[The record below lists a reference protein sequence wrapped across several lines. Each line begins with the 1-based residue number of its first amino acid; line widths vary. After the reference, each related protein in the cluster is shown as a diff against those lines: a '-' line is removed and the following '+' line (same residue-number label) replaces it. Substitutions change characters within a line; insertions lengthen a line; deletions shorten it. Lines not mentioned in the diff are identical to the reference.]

1 MLSQVVG
8 VPAVIV
14 AVAPP
19 LPTETET
26 ETRQFVNSIH
36 NELMALKL
44 VIHPS
49 VTGTALEHDGAR
61 GVIQCNGETFCCVC
75 VNLYD

>member
-1 MLSQVVG
+1 MTLLLQNLVNPMLSQVVG

-26 ETRQFVNSIH
+26 ETRQLLSFIVFDEQGLSFSIAFSTSLWLSNS
-36 NELMALKL
+36 
-44 VIHPS
+44 
-49 VTGTALEHDGAR
+49 
-61 GVIQCNGETFCCVC
+61 
-75 VNLYD
+75 